1 VSTFRI
7 YDKLRAVPRE
17 SFVMFDDGSR
27 QSLLDDEHLRLL
39 ALGYQIEGGV
49 SACFSLF
56 GLLYVVM
63 GVGMTFAF
71 AKLPP
76 ATNQAGQP
84 PPEFVGWL
92 FAGIGFFIFSALLV
106 MALLKFRVAWCL
118 KRRRSRT
125 FCLVVGGI
133 SCLGIPYGLILGVF
147 TFLVLNRNSVMHL
160 FNSDRPQIPGHG
172 S

>member
-1 VSTFRI
+1 MSTFRI

-63 GVGMTFAF
+63 GVGMTGIAI
-71 AKLPP
+71 A
-76 ATNQAGQP
+76 
-84 PPEFVGWL
+84 EF
-92 FAGIGFFIFSALLV
+92 S
-106 MALLKFRVAWCL
+106 K
-118 KRRRSRT
+118 T
-125 FCLVVGGI
+125 E
-133 SCLGIPYGLILGVF
+133 
-147 TFLVLNRNSVMHL
+147 
-160 FNSDRPQIPGHG
+160 
-172 S
+172 

>member
-63 GVGMTFAF
+63 GVGMTSGVCGLAVRRNWVLYFFCA
-71 AKLPP
+71 
-76 ATNQAGQP
+76 AGD
-84 PPEFVGWL
+84 G
-92 FAGIGFFIFSALLV
+92 
-106 MALLKFRVAWCL
+106 VA
-118 KRRRSRT
+118 
-125 FCLVVGGI
+125 
-133 SCLGIPYGLILGVF
+133 
-147 TFLVLNRNSVMHL
+147 
-160 FNSDRPQIPGHG
+160 QIPSRMVLKAAKVANVLPSGGRNLLPRYSLRIDPRCLYVLSSQPQFRDASFQFGPSTNPG
-172 S
+172 SRKLNPS